1 MDKRIFVPIVLA
13 CAATLGA
20 FAQERVK
27 PKGPPDFAALHA
39 SVAEHWKAERW
50 GACAKDARTLLGV
63 ISTRRAKAIRDALP
77 AAPAGYVKEE
87 PKEEDAAQANAMMA
101 AFAPGVGTVVDQQYQ
116 GESKTINVTV
126 TADSPWIQMY
136 QMILQ
141 NPSMLQPGQELIKYT
156 QCSAVLETQGG
167 SNTLRFM
174 IDSSLVE
181 ANFHDESADFALK
194 MFDQAAVTKLHAVI
208 AN

>member
-1 MDKRIFVPIVLA
+1 MRNLVTIVLA
-13 CAATLGA
+13 CGIALAA

-27 PKGPPDFAALHA
+27 PKGAPDFAALHA

-50 GACAKDARTLLGV
+50 GACSKDARTLLGV

-77 AAPAGYVKEE
+77 AAPEGYVKQEH
-87 PKEEDAAQANAMMA
+87 KEEDTAQNNAMMA
-101 AFAPGVGTVVDQQYQ
+101 ALAPGMGTVVEQQYQ
-116 GESKTINVTV
+116 GQGKTINVTV

-141 NPSMLQPGQELIKYT
+141 NPAMLQPGQELIKYT
-156 QCSAVLETQGG
+156 QCSAVLETQGT

-174 IDSSLVE
+174 IDSSMVE
-181 ANFHDESADFALK
+181 ANFRDESEDFVLK

-208 AN
+208 SN